1 MKTVKLNNGV
11 EMPIIGFGVYQVEP
25 KDTERIVLDA
35 LEVGYKAIDTAS
47 AYMNEEGV
55 GQAIKKSGIARKELF
70 ITTKLWIKDTGY
82 EKTMKAFETSM
93 KKLQLD
99 YLDLWLIHQP
109 FGDIFGAWKA
119 MEELYKAGHIRAIGV
134 SNFQQDRVLDLILNS
149 SVVPTINQV
158 ETHPFNQQIENQ
170 KFLKENGVQI
180 ESWGSFAE
188 GRNDMFNNP
197 TLKTIGNKYGKSV
210 AQVILRWLTQRD
222 VVVIPKSIRKD
233 RMAENLN
240 IFDFEL
246 TIDDMNTIKSIDEG
260 KSLFFDHR
268 DLEFVKMINS
278 WKF

>member
-1 MKTVKLNNGV
+1 MKTIKLNNGV
-11 EMPIIGFGVYQVEP
+11 EMPILGFGVYQVEP
-25 KDTERIVLDA
+25 KDTESIVSDA

-55 GQAIKKSGIARKELF
+55 GNAIKNSGIAREDLF

-82 EKTMKAFETSM
+82 EKTKKAFDISL

-109 FGDIFGAWKA
+109 FGDIFGAWRA
-119 MEELYKAGHIRAIGV
+119 MEELYKEGRIRAIGV

-149 SVVPTINQV
+149 EIVPAINQV
-158 ETHPFNQQIENQ
+158 ETHVFNQQVENQ
-170 KFLKENGVQI
+170 KFLKQNGVQI

-197 TLKTIGNKYGKSV
+197 TLKSIGDKYGKSI
-210 AQVILRWLTQRD
+210 AQVILRWLTERD
-222 VVVIPKSIRKD
+222 VVVIPKSVRRD

-246 TIDDMNTIKSIDEG
+246 SPDDMNIIQSLDQD

-268 DLEFVKMINS
+268 DLEFVKMINQ